1 MTSMTVAFNAF
12 WSSDA
17 WQMGTFSRAKTKA
30 AQANSAGCIQSKR
43 SQGSWGDRDWY
54 GESPCR
60 FL

>member
-43 SQGSWGDRDWY
+43 SQGS
-54 GESPCR
+54 
-60 FL
+60 